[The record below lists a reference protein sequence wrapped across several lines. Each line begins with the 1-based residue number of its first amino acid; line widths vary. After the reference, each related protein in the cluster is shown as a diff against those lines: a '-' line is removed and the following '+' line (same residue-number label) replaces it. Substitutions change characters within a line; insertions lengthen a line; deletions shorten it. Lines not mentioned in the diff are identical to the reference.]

1 MVTFKEFKEML
12 KHCAP
17 DAVITEKEH
26 HNWITL
32 GELSYKS
39 FPNWGHGG
47 DKNEVEN
54 GHIRK
59 VVRFLKISKDCA
71 KQYLGSVFN

>member
-17 DAVITEKEH
+17 DVTIKTTDH
-26 HNWITL
+26 HNWIERGTL
-32 GELSYKS
+32 AYKS

-47 DKNEVEN
+47 DKNEIEN

-59 VVRFLKISKDCA
+59 VVRLLNIPKDCA
-71 KQYLGSVFN
+71 KQYLLSVFN